1 MRGAYLT
8 PPQHI
13 GSVKFRK
20 TITASTTVFKISIKQ
35 LKYTYR
41 IVFPVGPCAFQIGGR
56 LRYSPYK
63 ENGLADFPDLTLFRA
78 FLSSWTIGMFFKIGS
93 GAQKMYKMILRWNT
107 VNTFDLIQHVE
118 AASKKSSWPD
128 NSIVRIDPPAI
139 FNKTVT

>member
-56 LRYSPYK
+56 LRYSSYK
-63 ENGLADFPDLTLFRA
+63 ENGLADFPDLALFRA
-78 FLSSWTIGMFFKIGS
+78 FSFILNYWDVFKLGS
-93 GAQKMYKMILRWNT
+93 RAQK
-107 VNTFDLIQHVE
+107 
-118 AASKKSSWPD
+118 
-128 NSIVRIDPPAI
+128 IVLNDPSVKHCRNI
-139 FNKTVT
+139 